1 MAHHSEQ
8 DAHRLHFDRFKIP
21 HPLTNGKSILVA
33 ICLIYSVILLWYS
46 CVGIAPAIYGDGHEY
61 LGITSSFYNHLS
73 PDLRQEDIIFREDI
87 ENRNGIYISERYD
100 FTGYFETTSGRWY
113 SYHFWAYSLLNL
125 PVFTLLHTFSLNEL
139 LCFQITNSLI
149 LLLSLWAIVLF
160 SQLPTWKKFWLF
172 MLAALN
178 PALFYI
184 PWVHPEI
191 FSYSFVLLSV
201 IFTLNHNL
209 RTAVLMSSIAS
220 LQNPPIAVITL
231 FLVLVGWRGTEYNYR
246 ELLTLLVISS
256 ISTIPYIF
264 YYMNYGTF
272 SLITLSGASNISYIT
287 LNKIGSLFFDP
298 NFGLLPYF
306 PILLPFTIISTIISV
321 QKRKWYIPQLW
332 GVLFLIALIG
342 STQGNWNCGMMYI
355 HRYAVYMIP
364 IVILIAMLSMEY
376 FSRKTISAAFATS
389 VILAAAIMGILFV
402 NYNCE
407 NCITHNELSNNILTI
422 APMAYN
428 PPLDVFAERAI
439 RREGNYYDYLP
450 IIYAYDGRP
459 RKILTDYQ
467 HISEVEGY
475 IDPRD
480 KDKIISDIGDS
491 GIGYIN
497 FGPLWEFP
505 IDTSKIT
512 IYHTVPSNECIIG
525 NPTIYPLVLFNGW
538 HGLED
543 WNGIPTRWMQDTATL
558 GTLASS
564 DITATL
570 NFSVTSF
577 HHPRNLEIYVNNQL
591 AHRTTVPISSISVSI
606 PIQLH
611 KGENIIR
618 LHVPEG
624 AERPC
629 DIFGLNNKDT
639 RWLSV
644 AVQNVTI
651 LKAG

>member
-1 MAHHSEQ
+1 MARHSEQ
-8 DAHRLHFDRFKIP
+8 DTHNLRFGRLKIP
-21 HPLTNGKSILVA
+21 YPLTSENSVLVA
-33 ICLIYSVILLWYS
+33 ICLIFSVILLWYS
-46 CVGIAPAIYGDGHEY
+46 CVGVTPAIYGDGHEY

-73 PDLRQEDIIFREDI
+73 PDLRQEDIALRKDI
-87 ENRNGIYISERYD
+87 ENRNGIYFPETYD
-100 FTGYFETTSGRWY
+100 FAGYFESASGKWY
-113 SYHFWAYSLLNL
+113 SYHFWVYSLLNL
-125 PVFTLLHTFSLNEL
+125 PTFTLLHIFDQNEL
-139 LCFQITNSLI
+139 QSFQITNSLI
-149 LLLSLWAIVLF
+149 VLLSLWAIVLF
-160 SQLPTWKKFWLF
+160 SQLPTGKKFWLF
-172 MLAALN
+172 MLGAFN
-178 PALFYI
+178 PALLYI
-184 PWVHPEI
+184 PWAHAEV

-201 IFTLNHNL
+201 VFTLNCNF
-209 RTAVLMSSIAS
+209 RTAILMSSIAS
-220 LQNPPIAVITL
+220 LQNPPIAAITL
-231 FLVLVGWRGTEYNYR
+231 FFVLAGWKGKGYDYR
-246 ELLTLLVISS
+246 ELLTLLIISS
-256 ISTIPYIF
+256 VSAIPYIF
-264 YYMNYGTF
+264 YYINYNTF
-272 SLITLSGASNISYIT
+272 SLITLCGASNISYIS

-364 IVILIAMLSMEY
+364 IVILIAILSIEY
-376 FSRKTISAAFATS
+376 FSPKRISKIFAMSLILTTVITGAFLINYDA
-389 VILAAAIMGILFV
+389 GNYV
-402 NYNCE
+402 N
-407 NCITHNELSNNILTI
+407 HNELSNYMLTI
-422 APMAYN
+422 APMTYN

-439 RREGNYYDYLP
+439 HREGNYYDYLP

-512 IYHTVPSNECIIG
+512 IYHAVPSNECIIG

-543 WNGIPTRWMQDTATL
+543 WNGIPTRWMPDNVTL

-564 DITATL
+564 DIAATL
-570 NFSVTSF
+570 NFNATSF
-577 HHPRNLEIYVNNQL
+577 HQSRPLEIYVNGQL
-591 AHRTTVPISSISVSI
+591 AYQTTVPTSFVSVSI
-606 PIQLH
+606 PIQLY

-629 DIFGLNNKDT
+629 DIPELNNKDT

-644 AVQNVTI
+644 GVQNITVTE
-651 LKAG
+651 AS

>member
-8 DAHRLHFDRFKIP
+8 DAHRLQFGRLKIP
-21 HPLTNGKSILVA
+21 PPLTKGSAILVA
-33 ICLIYSVILLWYS
+33 ICLIFSIILLWYS
-46 CVGIAPAIYGDGHEY
+46 CVSVAPARYGDGHEY

-73 PDLRQEDIIFREDI
+73 PDLRQEDIALRKDI
-87 ENRNGIYISERYD
+87 ENRNGIHFPETYD
-100 FTGYFETTSGRWY
+100 FAGYFESTSGKWY
-113 SYHFWAYSLLNL
+113 SYHFWGYSLLNL
-125 PVFTLLHTFSLNEL
+125 PVFTLLHIFDLNEL
-139 LCFQITNSLI
+139 RCFQITNSLM
-149 LLLSLWAIVLF
+149 LLLSLWAIVLL
-160 SQLPTWKKFWLF
+160 SRLSNWKKFWLF
-172 MLAALN
+172 MLAAFN
-178 PALFYI
+178 PALLYV
-184 PWVHPEI
+184 PWTHPEI
-191 FSYSFVLLSV
+191 FSYGFVLLSV
-201 IFTLNHNL
+201 VFALNCNF
-209 RTAVLMSSIAS
+209 RASVLMSSIAS
-220 LQNPPIAVITL
+220 LQNPPIAVATL
-231 FLVLVGWRGTEYNYR
+231 FFILTGWKGKGYDYK
-246 ELLTLLVISS
+246 ELLTLLTISS
-256 ISTIPYIF
+256 LSAIPYIF
-264 YYMNYGTF
+264 YYMNYKTF
-272 SLITLSGASNISYIT
+272 SLITLSGYSDISYIT
-287 LNKIGSLFFDP
+287 LNKICSLFSDP

-306 PILLPFTIISTIISV
+306 PILLPFTIISAIISI
-321 QKRKWYIPQLW
+321 QKRNWYIPQLW

-342 STQGNWNCGMMYI
+342 STQSNWNCAMMYI

-364 IVILIAMLSMEY
+364 IVIMVAMLSMKY
-376 FSRKTISAAFATS
+376 FSWKSISTIFAIS
-389 VILAAAIMGILFV
+389 VILTATITGAVFIDYNAGNYV
-402 NYNCE
+402 N
-407 NCITHNELSNNILTI
+407 HNELSNYILTI
-422 APMAYN
+422 APMVYN
-428 PPLDVFAERAI
+428 PPPDVFAERALHK
-439 RREGNYYDYLP
+439 EDNYYKYLP
-450 IIYAYDGRP
+450 IIYAYDGNP

-475 IDPRD
+475 IDPRN
-480 KDKIISDIGDS
+480 KDKIISDIEDA

-497 FGPLWEFP
+497 FGPLWELP

-624 AERPC
+624 GERPC
-629 DIFGLNNKDT
+629 DIPELNNRDT

-644 AVQNVTI
+644 AVQNVTLI
-651 LKAG
+651 EAE